1 MGKKKKVIDLS
12 SQEITYAI
20 EEGSVKVVRFDPN
33 RMTVDI
39 NIRDENENVR
49 SATIPFAQLPKAI
62 KRLIHPL

>member
-39 NIRDENENVR
+39 NIHAENEKVR
-49 SATIPFAQLPKAI
+49 SATIPFAQLPKTI
-62 KRLIHPL
+62 KQLVRPL